1 MYRKIRRRNHL
12 VGPAFAV
19 VLGAVA
25 LTVLLAGCGQSSGGG
40 KASAAKP
47 AVTSKPA
54 GGQQAAGAAQG
65 ASGQSVAASTFTGTI
80 EYVEGDVTVNGAA
93 TEIGAQVKNGDTIT
107 TGNSGVCDIVFL
119 KRNIVQIQADS
130 IAVLN
135 FGEIGRGIQLESG
148 ALAAVLKNLTPTKT
162 GNRFQ
167 VDTPTIVAGVRGTT
181 FYIKVLNIN
190 STYFCLCNGEVH
202 LQDSAGGDK
211 MALEAAHHSA
221 VEYNREDGIF
231 RVTKRPLLYH
241 TDAEMQ
247 ALASKIGYTINW
259 KKPDLVN

>member
-1 MYRKIRRRNHL
+1 MTSRRAAYIL
-12 VGPAFAV
+12 GTV
-19 VLGAVA
+19 VAMLS
-25 LTVLLAGCGQSSGGG
+25 LLSPSLA
-40 KASAAKP
+40 AAKP
-47 AVTSKPA
+47 PAEAKAPNETQTVTGSIQFGVGDFGGPVVTIVGARPRRRLSVHAPDGFLNAGTAVATGAVSAGTIGVALRQMRTSLHDKHVPLA
-54 GGQQAAGAAQG
+54 GLTAAFIFAAQMFNCPVAAG
-65 ASGQSVAASTFTGTI
+65 
-80 EYVEGDVTVNGAA
+80 
-93 TEIGAQVKNGDTIT
+93 T
-107 TGNSGVCDIVFL
+107 TGHLLG
-119 KRNIVQIQADS
+119 
-130 IAVLN
+130 
-135 FGEIGRGIQLESG
+135 G

-167 VDTPTIVAGVRGTT
+167 IDTPTIVAGVRGTT
-181 FYIKVLNIN
+181 FYVKVLNIN

-247 ALASKIGYTINW
+247 AFANKIGYTINW